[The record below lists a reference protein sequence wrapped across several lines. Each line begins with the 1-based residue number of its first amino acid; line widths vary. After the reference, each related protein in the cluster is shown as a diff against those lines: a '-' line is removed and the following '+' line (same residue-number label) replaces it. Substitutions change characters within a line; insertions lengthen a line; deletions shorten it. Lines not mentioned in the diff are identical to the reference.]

1 MPKSTKYSLVW
12 AGGSL
17 ELATDPRG
25 WQEDAVAFSRDENHG
40 INVQNV
46 VALSFSGAARDKIK
60 EFYDTYGAYAKM
72 SVSIDK
78 RNNLWELNSWYQYR
92 LDFKTYKET
101 KSFVEIS
108 GIEEGLL
115 SSVQKFADQEYTL
128 YPIYWTDRKY
138 LSYTGI
144 TKYKKNQVQARYG
157 SIQGNQKS
165 DLGSGNDWYVLGG
178 DRAVRTYSTA
188 LSFTNNAGEPYET
201 MTMRAISNTTFSLV
215 VRLSLTVIANG
226 TLRSPSAGRLYIVI
240 HDSNFNY
247 ISYVANTAPTP
258 TSVKASKRTDVFNWN
273 TTQSVT
279 LTAGQYLSVVYHG
292 DEGLFDNVSVE
303 NAQNAYVEVGGNVE
317 SPYIDKK
324 LEVFTFETIIVD
336 LLKKIYPNVEFVS
349 NLTYSNYYLM
359 LSCTQSIYALG
370 TNGGNFGVKSKLS
383 DFLKTLNVFKM
394 IGIDIQFDKFT
405 IYPLQ
410 SLYSPTAAINTI
422 NAKDIVIEHDNTHQY
437 KSVKVGAT
445 CDERGEDDDL
455 VYPFIVEKQFQISD
469 CEFDA
474 ELDLVS
480 PFMVDP
486 YDIERYIDKTLSD
499 ENTRDE
505 TKFVVFACKF
515 IGGNFNITQVA
526 SWNASE
532 SGDQSIQDV
541 VAIANTQN
549 FTVQTEGSVSFKYST
564 TCLSN
569 LSRTYSVRLYKNGS
583 LFTAE
588 TAAGVAGVT
597 TKTYNLDS
605 GTWFI
610 EVVQIAAQNP
620 SGFPTVCTAK
630 IEGVDTS
637 DTISVTTDSAYLLYK
652 DHVKPI
658 ANFTGDSN
666 TIYNIPL
673 TPKRILQSWDSYLK
687 ISVYGNPT
695 GKLNFISSKF
705 KNTSI
710 TSRCGFEASNVVENS
725 DFTPIST
732 TPIFQP
738 KICTFTAA
746 KKYEGD
752 AVFIPKKYER
762 YRVVDTKRGLTYTGW
777 IKDFTFGLNKAKEQ
791 DYVLQIQ
798 SIT

>member
-12 AGGSL
+12 TGGSL

-92 LDFKTYKET
+92 LDFKTYKEN
-101 KSFVEIS
+101 KNFVEIS

-115 SSVQKFADQEYTL
+115 SSVQKFADKEYIID
-128 YPIYWTDRKY
+128 PIYWTDRKY

-144 TKYKKNQVQARYG
+144 TKYKKNQVQAHYG
-157 SIQGNQKS
+157 SIQGNQKP

-188 LSFTNNAGEPYET
+188 LSFTNNAGEPYDT

-226 TLRSPSAGRLYIVI
+226 TLRSPSSGRLYIVI

-247 ISYVANTAPTP
+247 ISYVANTTPTT

-279 LTAGQYLSVVYHG
+279 LTAWQYLSVVYHG

-317 SPYIDKK
+317 SHYIDKK
-324 LEVFTFETIIVD
+324 LEVFTFETIIED

-410 SLYSPTAAINTI
+410 SLYSPTETINTI
-422 NAKDIVIEHDNTHQY
+422 QAKDITIEHDSTHQY
-437 KSVKVGAT
+437 KSVKVGAV

-515 IGGNFNITQVA
+515 IGGNFNLTQVA

-532 SGDQSIQDV
+532 SGDQSVQDV
-541 VAIANTQN
+541 VATAKTQN
-549 FTVQTEGSVSFKYST
+549 FNVQTEGSVSFKYST
-564 TCLSN
+564 TCLSS

-588 TAAGVAGVT
+588 TATGVAGVT

-620 SGFPTVCTAK
+620 SGFLTVCTAK
-630 IEGVDTS
+630 IEGVSTS

-658 ANFTGDSN
+658 TNFTGDSN

-673 TPKRILQSWDSYLK
+673 TPKRILQAWDSYLK

-705 KNTSI
+705 KNTNI
-710 TSRCGFEASNVVENS
+710 TSRCAFEASNVVEDAS
-725 DFTPIST
+725 FTPIST

-752 AVFIPKKYER
+752 TVFIPKKYER
-762 YRVVDTKRGLTYTGW
+762 YRVVDSKRGVTYTGW